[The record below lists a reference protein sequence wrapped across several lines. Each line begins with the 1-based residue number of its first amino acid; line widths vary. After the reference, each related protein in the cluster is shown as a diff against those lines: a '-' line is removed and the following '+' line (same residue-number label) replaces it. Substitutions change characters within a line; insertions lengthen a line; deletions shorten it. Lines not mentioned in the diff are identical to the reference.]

1 MDCGSEM
8 LRLTQRPGTVTMA
21 ILVLDMVPLD
31 MAAMDFGSVMLRLT
45 QKPGT
50 ATTATLVLD
59 MVPPVM
65 VAMPDTDSGS
75 EMPSLTP
82 RLGTATTDR
91 DIAMAVWD
99 TPLLPAQFTATQ
111 ILDTLDTELEMVS
124 IELILKQHDQCKPI
138 VHNYAQ
144 ILIIF

>member
-1 MDCGSEM
+1 MG
-8 LRLTQRPGTVTMA
+8 
-21 ILVLDMVPLD
+21 
-31 MAAMDFGSVMLRLT
+31 
-45 QKPGT
+45 PGT

-59 MVPPVM
+59 MVAMDMVDMLPVM

-111 ILDTLDTELEMVS
+111 ILDTLDMVS